1 VGHLWI
7 QMREKVMSKGISEP
21 KEDYTPTVNFRTER
35 KSKIQL
41 DLNGIELDDTIRATV
56 TGKVTSLNEDKYGDS
71 LTLKVSSIKLDKEGS
86 TMIEALKKIK
96 KG

>member
-1 VGHLWI
+1 
-7 QMREKVMSKGISEP
+7 MSKETAPEP
-21 KEDYTPTVNFRTER
+21 KRDYTPTVSFRTER

-56 TGKVTSLNEDKYGDS
+56 TGKVTSLNEDEYGDS

>member
-1 VGHLWI
+1 
-7 QMREKVMSKGISEP
+7 MSKEISEP
-21 KEDYTPTVNFRTER
+21 KRDYTPTVSFRTER
-35 KSKIQL
+35 KSKVQI
-41 DLNGIELDDTIRATV
+41 DLNGIELDDTIKATV
-56 TGKVTSLNEDKYGDS
+56 TGKVTSLSEDEYGDN